1 VLVAGGEDNNGH
13 ALESAEVYNPG
24 SGTFQTVG
32 RMTVAHD
39 SHTAT
44 LLGDGRVLIA
54 GGFSG
59 ASGVTATAELFD
71 PAGNRFEGTGSMHI
85 AREFFTATLMS
96 DGRVLMVGGFGFN
109 ASSGF
114 DLVGPCEI
122 YSP

>member
-1 VLVAGGEDNNGH
+1 M
-13 ALESAEVYNPG
+13 AEFDY
-24 SGTFQTVG
+24 
-32 RMTVAHD
+32 A
-39 SHTAT
+39 A
-44 LLGDGRVLIA
+44 A
-54 GGFSG
+54 
-59 ASGVTATAELFD
+59 AELFD

>member
-1 VLVAGGEDNNGH
+1 ML
-13 ALESAEVYNPG
+13 
-24 SGTFQTVG
+24 T
-32 RMTVAHD
+32 AHD

-59 ASGVTATAELFD
+59 ARGVSSAAELFD
-71 PAGNRFEGTGSMHI
+71 PAGDRFIGTGGMHI
-85 AREFFTATLMS
+85 AREFFTATMMS
-96 DGRVLMVGGFGFN
+96 DGRVLIVGGFGFN

>member
-1 VLVAGGEDNNGH
+1 MM
-13 ALESAEVYNPG
+13 S
-24 SGTFQTVG
+24 
-32 RMTVAHD
+32 AHD
-39 SHTAT
+39 SATAT
-44 LLGDGRVLIA
+44 LLNDGRVLIA

-59 ASGVTATAELFD
+59 ASGVTAAAELFD
-71 PAGNRFEGTGSMHI
+71 PASDRFMDTGNMHI

-114 DLVGPCEI
+114 DVIGPCEV

>member
-1 VLVAGGEDNNGH
+1 MNVLV
-13 ALESAEVYNPG
+13 
-24 SGTFQTVG
+24 
-32 RMTVAHD
+32 
-39 SHTAT
+39 
-44 LLGDGRVLIA
+44 A

-59 ASGVTATAELFD
+59 ASGVTAAAELYE
-71 PAGNRFEGTGSMHI
+71 PGSARFVDTGVMHI

-114 DLVGPCEI
+114 DVVGPCEI